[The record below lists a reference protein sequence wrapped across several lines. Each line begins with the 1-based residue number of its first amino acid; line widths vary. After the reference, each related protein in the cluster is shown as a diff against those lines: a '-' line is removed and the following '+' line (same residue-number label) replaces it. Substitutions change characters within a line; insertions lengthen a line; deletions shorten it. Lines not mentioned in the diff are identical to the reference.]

1 MATWEN
7 TSPHERRFP
16 TSEPMSRIRILR
28 AHEKGLEEARRA
40 IEKVARRIAERFE
53 IGYAWRGHRL
63 LFERPGVEGS
73 IAVGER
79 EVTVEAELSFWLF
92 ALRGTIEREIE
103 RYLDEALG

>member
-1 MATWEN
+1 
-7 TSPHERRFP
+7 
-16 TSEPMSRIRILR
+16 MSRIRIRRPHQLS
-28 AHEKGLEEARRA
+28 LDQARSA
-40 IEKVARRIAERFE
+40 IEKVADRIAQRFE
-53 IGYAWRGHRL
+53 IGYAWRGNRL

-103 RYLDEALG
+103 RHLDEALG